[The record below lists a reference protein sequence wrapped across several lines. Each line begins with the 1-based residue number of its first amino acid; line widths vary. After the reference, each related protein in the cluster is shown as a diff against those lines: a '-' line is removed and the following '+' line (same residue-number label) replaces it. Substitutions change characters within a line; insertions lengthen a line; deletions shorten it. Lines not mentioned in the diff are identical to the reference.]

1 MAKYSQK
8 LVDRICSLIRED
20 SYTIAEICDLV
31 GINKDTYYTWM
42 KTKSDFSDSVKKAED
57 ARMQFFVAEAQKS
70 LLKKIQGYEVEE
82 SKITYIDSGK
92 PVVDENG
99 KEKQKPKIK
108 EKTIVKKHIQPD
120 TAAIIFTLT
129 NGNPDRWK
137 NRQGSN
143 ISGLTPV
150 SKFERMTDE
159 QLEDFIYGEK
169 QKRDIVVDGGSG
181 GCAKTPEGEK

>member
-42 KTKSDFSDSVKKAED
+42 KTKSDFSDSIKKAED

-82 SKITYIDSGK
+82 SKITYVDSGK

-99 KEKQKPKIK
+99 KEKQKPKVRSWK
-108 EKTIVKKHIQPD
+108 EQNYISNAKMMLMQRNHLSEDEAYRYIQKSSMD
-120 TAAIIFTLT
+120 SGTNMVETAQML
-129 NGNPDRWK
+129 
-137 NRQGSN
+137 
-143 ISGLTPV
+143 L
-150 SKFERMTDE
+150 M
-159 QLEDFIYGEK
+159 LLY
-169 QKRDIVVDGGSG
+169 DG
-181 GCAKTPEGEK
+181 

>member
-42 KTKSDFSDSVKKAED
+42 KTKSDFSDSIKKAED
-57 ARMQFFVAEAQKS
+57 ARMQFFVAEAQK
-70 LLKKIQGYEVEE
+70 
-82 SKITYIDSGK
+82 ITYVDSGK

-137 NRQGSN
+137 NRQDSN

-150 SKFERMTDE
+150 SKFEGMTDE

-169 QKRDIVVDGGSG
+169 QKRDIVVDGRGG
-181 GCAKTPEGEK
+181 GCAETPESEK

>member
-42 KTKSDFSDSVKKAED
+42 KTKSDFSDSIKKAED

-82 SKITYIDSGK
+82 SKITYVDSGK

-99 KEKQKPKIK
+99 KEKQKPKVRSWK
-108 EKTIVKKHIQPD
+108 EQNYISNAKLLLMERNHLSEEDAHRYIQKCSMD
-120 TAAIIFTLT
+120 SGTNLVETSQMIISL
-129 NGNPDRWK
+129 
-137 NRQGSN
+137 
-143 ISGLTPV
+143 IHV
-150 SKFERMTDE
+150 
-159 QLEDFIYGEK
+159 
-169 QKRDIVVDGGSG
+169 
-181 GCAKTPEGEK
+181 